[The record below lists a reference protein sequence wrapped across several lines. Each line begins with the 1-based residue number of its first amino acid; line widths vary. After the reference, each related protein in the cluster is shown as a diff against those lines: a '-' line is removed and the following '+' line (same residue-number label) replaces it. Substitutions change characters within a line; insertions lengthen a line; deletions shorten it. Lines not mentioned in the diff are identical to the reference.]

1 MSIHILGPPM
11 ARGTLTRVLLGFGI
25 LQDADLYIRALGK
38 VVIYGEAVKS
48 WELRGHK
55 PRVTYGG

>member
-1 MSIHILGPPM
+1 M

-25 LQDADLYIRALGK
+25 LQDADIYIRALGK

>member
-1 MSIHILGPPM
+1 MLVHIPGPPI

-25 LQDADLYIRALGK
+25 LQDADLYVRALGK

>member
-1 MSIHILGPPM
+1 M
-11 ARGTLTRVLLGFGI
+11 AIGILTRVLLGFGI
-25 LQDADLYIRALGK
+25 LQDADLSIRALGK

-55 PRVTYGG
+55 HRVT